1 MTIRSEVAWRKAAN
15 CTLLADRSLDENAR
29 KILTIVRNSWI
40 GVDSEVLGAID
51 TEAALLIMD
60 ETMAVQSTTT
70 PLTPN

>member
-1 MTIRSEVAWRKAAN
+1 MTTRSEVAWRKAAN